1 MFKQGVSFTM
11 DNTNYVK
18 KRFKEIMSVS
28 VKHGFKNGIGNP
40 EELRL
45 VLEELGP
52 TFVKIGQ
59 ILSTRPDILPKEY
72 IEELQKLQ
80 DDVRPEEFSIMK
92 KLIET
97 ELGGDI
103 NSIFMEFNT
112 TPIASASLS
121 EVYLAKLMTEEQV
134 VIKIQRPNVREKML
148 SDIQILR
155 KLAPFINFTATG
167 EVVDMKEVVDE
178 LNIAIEKELNFIE
191 EMNNIIKFS
200 ENNQNVKF
208 IKCPKVYQKYCTDKI
223 LVMEYI
229 SGTKIDNTHKLKKEG
244 YDIHD
249 IATKITYNY
258 FKQVFEDGFFH
269 ADPHPGN
276 IFIHENTIAYIDF
289 GLMGSLDSN
298 LRKRLN
304 EILEGAATGNIKII
318 TKSIIKIGI
327 KKGPLDIDKLYE
339 DIETMY
345 DSYIDQA
352 IHEFDIPQILEEIIE
367 VCKKNNINM
376 PKDIILLV
384 KGMMIFQGVLANID
398 KDLTLMDIAIPY
410 FEEQILENSLKNIDF
425 RKILFKLY
433 SSIES
438 SLEISSKALNTLN
451 TALEGKL
458 KLNLQIQ
465 NMEENFN
472 EINKMVNRLIF
483 AVIVAGLL
491 VSSSLVINANIGLK
505 IYGISAIGIVGYLGA
520 GIAGLLLLISIF
532 RSGKL

>member
-1 MFKQGVSFTM
+1 M

-40 EELRL
+40 KELRL

-72 IEELQKLQ
+72 IKELQKLQ
-80 DDVRPEEFSIMK
+80 DDVKPEKFGIMK

-97 ELGGDI
+97 ELKGDI
-103 NSIFMEFNT
+103 DNIFMEFNT
-112 TPIASASLS
+112 IPIASASLS
-121 EVYLAKLMTEEQV
+121 EVYLAKLKTGEEV
-134 VIKIQRPNVREKML
+134 VIKVQRPNVREKML
-148 SDIQILR
+148 SDIQILK

-178 LNIAIEKELNFIE
+178 LSIAIEKELNFIE

-208 IKCPKVYQKYCTDKI
+208 IKCPKVYKKYCTNKI

-229 SGTKIDNTHKLKKEG
+229 SGIKIDNINKLKNEG
-244 YDIHD
+244 YDTHD

-276 IFIHENTIAYIDF
+276 ILIHENTIAYIDF
-289 GLMGSLDSN
+289 GLMGSLDLS
-298 LRKRLN
+298 LRKNLN
-304 EILEGAATGNIKII
+304 EILEGAATGDIRLM

-327 KKGPLDIDKLYE
+327 KKGPIDMDKLYK
-339 DIETMY
+339 DIDIMY
-345 DSYIDQA
+345 NSYIDES
-352 IHEFDIPQILEEIIE
+352 IHEFDIPQILEEVIE

-376 PKDIILLV
+376 PKDVILLV
-384 KGMMIFQGVLANID
+384 KGMMIFQGVLASID
-398 KDLTLMDIAIPY
+398 KDLTLIDIALPY
-410 FEEQILENSLKNIDF
+410 FEEQIMKNSLKNMDF
-425 RKILFKLY
+425 SKILLKLY
-433 SSIES
+433 YSIKS
-438 SLEISSKALNTLN
+438 SLELSSKTLEMLNT
-451 TALEGKL
+451 TLEGRL

-465 NMEENFN
+465 NMDDNFN

-483 AVIVAGLL
+483 AVVVAGLL
-491 VSSSLVINANIGLK
+491 ISSSLVINANVGLK

-520 GIAGLLLLISIF
+520 GVAGLLLLISIF
-532 RSGKL
+532 KSGKL